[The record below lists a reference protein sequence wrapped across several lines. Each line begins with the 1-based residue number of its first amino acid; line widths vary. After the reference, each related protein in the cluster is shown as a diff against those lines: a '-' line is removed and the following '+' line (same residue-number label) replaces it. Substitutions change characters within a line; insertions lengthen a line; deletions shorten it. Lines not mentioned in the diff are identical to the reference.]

1 MSPQQHPPFIL
12 FGPVASGLSSAEQ
25 VFADY
30 GYTVVSHLSVDQL
43 AQQGQD
49 WAKPNTLL
57 VLRPL
62 TLGEQVDHLISL
74 LKTLHGQVPTLQGLQ
89 LGAPSEVRM
98 QRLLASERLHP
109 LQSGD
114 QSDVSLALATEA
126 DLYARLKGAT
136 AYALDTSQLTL
147 PELRNK
153 IAKLL
158 GLPPAQQTMT
168 VTLVS
173 FGFKHGA
180 PRHAELLFDMR
191 FLKNPFYEVPL
202 RPLTGLDA
210 PVKDYVLG
218 LPTAQA
224 FLSQWCALIGLMLPQ
239 FVAEG
244 KLRVTIGIGCTGGQ
258 HRSVCMTQA
267 LAAYLHQQFPSYK
280 VVIQHREQ
288 AHWPTKPPVAT
299 AATPVSQGVC
309 PV

>member
-1 MSPQQHPPFIL
+1 MMPTQQHPPFVL

-25 VFADY
+25 VFADF
-30 GYTVVSHLSVDQL
+30 GYTVVSNLTVAQL
-43 AQQGQD
+43 TNQGLD

-62 TLGEQVDHLISL
+62 TTMDEVEY
-74 LKTLHGQVPTLQGLQ
+74 LKVINRDLCAKLPNLQGLQ
-89 LGAPSEVRM
+89 LNAPTDVRL
-98 QRLLASERLHP
+98 QRLLASDRLHP
-109 LQSGD
+109 LQAD
-114 QSDVSLALATEA
+114 DTNLEQALAAEA
-126 DLYARLKGAT
+126 SLYACLKGAT
-136 AYALDTSQLTL
+136 PYALDTSQLTL

-158 GLPPAQQTMT
+158 GLPPSEQTMT

-180 PRHAELLFDMR
+180 PRHTELLFDMR

-202 RPLTGLDA
+202 RPLTGLDK

-224 FLSQWCALIGLMLPQ
+224 FLTQWCNLIGLMLPQ

-244 KLRVTIGIGCTGGQ
+244 KLRVSIGIGCTGGQ

-267 LAAYLHQQFPSYK
+267 LATYLRQQFPTYNII
-280 VVIQHREQ
+280 IQHREQ
-288 AHWPTKPPVAT
+288 NHWPVQPVIKAT
-299 AATPVSQGVC
+299 QSQGVC
-309 PV
+309 SV